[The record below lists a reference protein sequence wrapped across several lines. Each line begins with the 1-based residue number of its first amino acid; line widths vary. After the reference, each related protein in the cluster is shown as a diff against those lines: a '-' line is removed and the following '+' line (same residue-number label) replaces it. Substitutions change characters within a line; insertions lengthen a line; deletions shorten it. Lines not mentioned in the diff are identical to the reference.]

1 MYILKV
7 LVEYANQSLDTT
19 FDYLS
24 NQYVETGCRVE
35 ISFRH
40 RSIVGYVEMCSET
53 SLTQDELEKS
63 QGFKYQYIKSVIDQK
78 PLLNKEL
85 LQLADYLAKLTLS
98 PKIAV
103 LQAMLPIQLK
113 PNSTQGSGIRYEKYA
128 VFKQD
133 KLVKTV
139 KQQEALAYMKEHK
152 KVKVKDSPYSK
163 AILDKLVE
171 QTVIEYIQE
180 EVKRNPFQDDIE
192 MRQALKLS
200 DDQQKVLF
208 HISQKLGTY
217 FTCLIHGVT
226 GSGKTEVYLQLASQV
241 IERQQSV
248 LMMVPEIA
256 LTPMM
261 VTAFK
266 QRFGKK
272 VAIIHSKL
280 SSGERYDEYRRIEEG
295 QVMVVVG
302 ARSAVFAPLKNI
314 GLIIM
319 DEEHDASYK
328 QESTPRYL
336 TSQVA
341 RKRALYHHCP
351 LVLGSATPS
360 LETYSRAL
368 KGVYDLCELPHR
380 INQNPLPE
388 VELIDMAQEIRKHNY
403 SLFSSKMKTA
413 IQSCLEKGEQ
423 VVLLL
428 NKRGY
433 ASYMRCLDCGE
444 VVKCP
449 HCDVTLTYHK
459 ATQRLTCH
467 YCDYSMPVSHTCPHC
482 HSKQVKMVGY
492 GTEKIEEQISQ
503 LFPLAR
509 VLRYDVDTTR
519 KKNGHHRLL
528 KEFEENK
535 ANVLV
540 GTQMIAKGL
549 DFPNV
554 TFVGV
559 LNADISLNIPDFRA
573 NERTFQLLE
582 QVSGRS
588 GRGSKQGT
596 VMIQTYNPEHFV
608 LQCVKEH
615 DYQKFYQKEMKIRK
629 LSHYPP
635 FAHLVTLTIEGKD
648 ENEVKQSSQRIKTY
662 LEKELT
668 ETVLGPAPCMIY
680 RMSDEY
686 RMRLMIKTTK
696 SQMLYP
702 VLSRVNDFYNK
713 NKRKVRVICDF
724 NPYTML

>member
-1 MYILKV
+1 
-7 LVEYANQSLDTT
+7 
-19 FDYLS
+19 
-24 NQYVETGCRVE
+24 
-35 ISFRH
+35 
-40 RSIVGYVEMCSET
+40 
-53 SLTQDELEKS
+53 
-63 QGFKYQYIKSVIDQK
+63 
-78 PLLNKEL
+78 
-85 LQLADYLAKLTLS
+85 
-98 PKIAV
+98 
-103 LQAMLPIQLK
+103 
-113 PNSTQGSGIRYEKYA
+113 
-128 VFKQD
+128 
-133 KLVKTV
+133 
-139 KQQEALAYMKEHK
+139 
-152 KVKVKDSPYSK
+152 
-163 AILDKLVE
+163 
-171 QTVIEYIQE
+171 
-180 EVKRNPFQDDIE
+180 
-192 MRQALKLS
+192 
-200 DDQQKVLF
+200 
-208 HISQKLGTY
+208 
-217 FTCLIHGVT
+217 
-226 GSGKTEVYLQLASQV
+226 
-241 IERQQSV
+241 
-248 LMMVPEIA
+248 
-256 LTPMM
+256 
-261 VTAFK
+261 
-266 QRFGKK
+266 
-272 VAIIHSKL
+272 
-280 SSGERYDEYRRIEEG
+280 
-295 QVMVVVG
+295 
-302 ARSAVFAPLKNI
+302 
-314 GLIIM
+314 
-319 DEEHDASYK
+319 
-328 QESTPRYL
+328 
-336 TSQVA
+336 
-341 RKRALYHHCP
+341 
-351 LVLGSATPS
+351 
-360 LETYSRAL
+360 
-368 KGVYDLCELPHR
+368 
-380 INQNPLPE
+380 
-388 VELIDMAQEIRKHNY
+388 
-403 SLFSSKMKTA
+403 MKTA

-629 LSHYPP
+629 SFEQAICILLLIGTHDGPLKSHELSQILDVSDSYLKKVTRQLVVAGLITSKASKLGGFVLNKKMDDISFFDIFYP
-635 FAHLVTLTIEGKD
+635 
-648 ENEVKQSSQRIKTY
+648 
-662 LEKELT
+662 
-668 ETVLGPAPCMIY
+668 
-680 RMSDEY
+680 
-686 RMRLMIKTTK
+686 
-696 SQMLYP
+696 
-702 VLSRVNDFYNK
+702 
-713 NKRKVRVICDF
+713 
-724 NPYTML
+724 